1 MFENLQEKLQRAF
14 KTLRGQA
21 TLTEENIDEA
31 LREIRLALLEADVNF
46 KVVKQL
52 IDQIRVKAVGQDVLT
67 ALSPGEQVI
76 KIVRDELVEILGR
89 DTARMKFASQPP
101 TVILMAGLQGSGKT
115 TTSGKLANWLKN
127 GGHRPLLVSVDV
139 YRPAAREQLKVV
151 AQAVKA
157 NIYEGEVGEAT
168 PGPRDPRAKEARRE
182 AINTGSDVLIVDT
195 AGRLHIDDQLMDEMQ
210 LLKRL
215 LNPQEILFVA
225 DAMTGQDA
233 VNSADEF
240 HKKLSLTGVVLTKMD
255 GDARGGAALSIRQV
269 TGQPIKFIGVGEKYD
284 ALEPFHPDRIV
295 SRILGMGDILSLIE
309 RAESQIDKKKAQEM
323 ATKALTGD
331 GFSLE
336 DFRDQLRQVK
346 KMGSMKS
353 LLGMLPSIGPFS
365 GLQKAADNVDEGQI
379 NRVEA
384 IINSMTTHERNH
396 HEVINGSRRKRI
408 ARGSGT
414 TVQEVNNLLRQ
425 YAQMKKMFKQMG
437 KTVAPRTGLFHQ
449 LQGQPAHGVA
459 GIDFHHRLEP
469 AIALGCAIDE
479 GVDANR
485 PDIAGA
491 LQFRFE
497 QRKDVAI
504 EALEAARN
512 VRRFAEQRGYVRR
525 YAAAVVGRRPVGPE
539 LSLAVIDQAGVAAEL
554 QVARPHLQLDGEIQR
569 ALQPGFDDHL
579 SAILQG
585 TGQPLLLCRQHL

>member
-14 KTLRGQA
+14 KSLRGQA

-52 IDQIRVKAVGQDVLT
+52 IDHIRAKAVGQEVMT

-76 KIVRDELVEILGR
+76 KILRDELVEILGK
-89 DTARMKFASQPP
+89 DTAKVKFASQPP
-101 TVILMAGLQGSGKT
+101 TVVLMAGLQGSGKT
-115 TTSGKLANWLKN
+115 TTSGKLAHWYKN

-151 AQAVKA
+151 AQAVKSH
-157 NIYEGEVGEAT
+157 IYEGQVTEANT
-168 PGPRDPRAKEARRE
+168 ATVERLVKEARRE
-182 AINTGSDVLIVDT
+182 AVVTGCDVLIVDT

-210 LLKRL
+210 SLKKL
-215 LNPQEILFVA
+215 LNPSEILFVA

-233 VNSADEF
+233 VNSAEEF

-269 TGQPIKFIGVGEKYD
+269 TGQPIKFIGIGEKYD

-309 RAESQIDKKKAQEM
+309 RAEQHVDKKKAEEM
-323 ATKALTGD
+323 AKKAFAGD

-336 DFRDQLRQVK
+336 DFRDQLRSVR

-353 LLGMLPSIGPFS
+353 LMGMLPSIGPFS
-365 GLQKAADNVDEGQI
+365 GLQKAADQVDEKQI
-379 NRVEA
+379 DRVEA
-384 IINSMTTHERNH
+384 IINSMTRHERIH

-414 TVQEVNNLLRQ
+414 TIQEVNNLLRQ

-437 KTVAPRTGLFHQ
+437 KPSFARRL
-449 LQGQPAHGVA
+449 A
-459 GIDFHHRLEP
+459 GM
-469 AIALGCAIDE
+469 
-479 GVDANR
+479 
-485 PDIAGA
+485 
-491 LQFRFE
+491 
-497 QRKDVAI
+497 KM
-504 EALEAARN
+504 
-512 VRRFAEQRGYVRR
+512 
-525 YAAAVVGRRPVGPE
+525 
-539 LSLAVIDQAGVAAEL
+539 
-554 QVARPHLQLDGEIQR
+554 
-569 ALQPGFDDHL
+569 PGM
-579 SAILQG
+579 
-585 TGQPLLLCRQHL
+585 

>member
-21 TLTEENIDEA
+21 KLTEENIDEA

-52 IDQIRVKAVGQDVLT
+52 IDQIKAKAIGQEVMT

-76 KIVRDELVEILGR
+76 KILRDELIEVLGK
-89 DTARMKFASQPP
+89 DTARVKFASQPP
-101 TVILMAGLQGSGKT
+101 TVVLMAGLQGSGKT
-115 TTSGKLANWLKN
+115 TTSGKLANWFKQ

-151 AQAVKA
+151 AQAV
-157 NIYEGEVGEAT
+157 NSHIYEGQVEQANTAT
-168 PGPRDPRAKEARRE
+168 VERLVKEARRE
-182 AINTGSDVLIVDT
+182 AVVAGCDVLIVDT
-195 AGRLHIDDQLMDEMQ
+195 AGRLHIDDDLMSEMQ
-210 LLKRL
+210 SLKKL
-215 LNPQEILFVA
+215 LNPSEILFVA

-233 VNSADEF
+233 VRSAEEF

-309 RAESQIDKKKAQEM
+309 RVEKQVDKKKAEEL
-323 ATKALTGD
+323 ATKALSGD

-353 LLGMLPSIGPFS
+353 LMGMLPSIGAFS
-365 GLQKAADNVDEGQI
+365 QLQKAADHVDEKQI

-414 TVQEVNNLLRQ
+414 SVQEVNNLLRQ

-437 KTVAPRTGLFHQ
+437 KPSFARRL
-449 LQGQPAHGVA
+449 A
-459 GIDFHHRLEP
+459 GMKL
-469 AIALGCAIDE
+469 
-479 GVDANR
+479 
-485 PDIAGA
+485 
-491 LQFRFE
+491 
-497 QRKDVAI
+497 
-504 EALEAARN
+504 
-512 VRRFAEQRGYVRR
+512 
-525 YAAAVVGRRPVGPE
+525 
-539 LSLAVIDQAGVAAEL
+539 
-554 QVARPHLQLDGEIQR
+554 
-569 ALQPGFDDHL
+569 PGM
-579 SAILQG
+579 
-585 TGQPLLLCRQHL
+585 

>member
-46 KVVKQL
+46 KVVKEL
-52 IDQIRVKAVGQDVLT
+52 IDHIRAKAVGQEVMT

-76 KIVRDELVEILGR
+76 KILRDELVEILGK
-89 DTARMKFASQPP
+89 DTARVKFASQPP
-101 TVILMAGLQGSGKT
+101 TVVLMAGLQGSGKT

-151 AQAVKA
+151 AQAVKSH
-157 NIYEGEVGEAT
+157 IYEGQVTEANT
-168 PGPRDPRAKEARRE
+168 ATVERLVKEARRE
-182 AINTGSDVLIVDT
+182 AVVSGCDVLIVDT

-210 LLKRL
+210 SLKKL
-215 LNPQEILFVA
+215 LNPSEILFVA

-233 VNSADEF
+233 VRSAEEF

-255 GDARGGAALSIRQV
+255 GDARGGAALSIRHV
-269 TGQPIKFIGVGEKYD
+269 TGQPIKFIGIGEKYD

-309 RAESQIDKKKAQEM
+309 RAEQHVDKKKAEEM
-323 ATKALTGD
+323 AKKAFSGD

-336 DFRDQLRQVK
+336 DFRDQLRSVK

-353 LLGMLPSIGPFS
+353 LMGMLPSIGPFS
-365 GLQKAADNVDEGQI
+365 GLQKAADQVDEKQI
-379 NRVEA
+379 DRVEA
-384 IINSMTTHERNH
+384 IINSMTMHERNH

-414 TVQEVNNLLRQ
+414 TIQEVNNLLRQ

-437 KTVAPRTGLFHQ
+437 KPSFARRL
-449 LQGQPAHGVA
+449 A
-459 GIDFHHRLEP
+459 GM
-469 AIALGCAIDE
+469 
-479 GVDANR
+479 
-485 PDIAGA
+485 
-491 LQFRFE
+491 
-497 QRKDVAI
+497 KM
-504 EALEAARN
+504 
-512 VRRFAEQRGYVRR
+512 
-525 YAAAVVGRRPVGPE
+525 
-539 LSLAVIDQAGVAAEL
+539 
-554 QVARPHLQLDGEIQR
+554 
-569 ALQPGFDDHL
+569 PGM
-579 SAILQG
+579 
-585 TGQPLLLCRQHL
+585 